1 MTSVL
6 LLAGCGSDSSGDL
19 ADVEV
24 GDSKSPS
31 VSVEEGFSVT
41 STDSRVVA
49 EGSGEEI
56 EDGDAVKVNYVAVNG
71 RTGKQFDNSFKAESP
86 MTVTLAEGQ
95 ILPGWIKGLTGQ
107 KVGSRV
113 LVAIPP
119 EDGFGQAQDSLG
131 IQAEDTMVFLF
142 DVISKIPS
150 EATGEAQDLPDSVP
164 SLTFDDDEHPDGF
177 SAGDAVTKDPK
188 EAAAYVAVKGSG
200 EEISDDAT
208 VTAHYVGQIYPEG
221 EVFDESWSGGSPASF
236 PLSNLVQCWQDLL
249 PGQTVGSRVVLVCPA
264 DTAYGDSPPEGGAI
278 EAGDT
283 LIFAID
289 LLDAS

>member
-6 LLAGCGSDSSGDL
+6 FLAACGSDAGGDL

-24 GDSKSPS
+24 DDAADPT
-31 VSVEEGFSVT
+31 VTVAEGFSVS

-49 EGSGEEI
+49 EGKGEEI

-71 RTGKQFDNSFKAESP
+71 RTGETFDNSFQSESP
-86 MTVTLAEGQ
+86 MTVTLEEGQ
-95 ILPGWIKGLTGQ
+95 ILPGWIKGLSGQ

-119 EDGFGQAQDSLG
+119 DDGFGQAQESLG
-131 IQAEDTMVFLF
+131 IQADDTMVFLF
-142 DVISKIPS
+142 DIVSKVPD
-150 EATGEAQDLPDSVP
+150 EASGEEQELPETVP
-164 SLTFDDDEHPDGF
+164 SLTFDDEGRPDGF
-177 SAGDAVTKDPK
+177 EPTDETEADPA
-188 EAAAYVAVKGSG
+188 EARAYVTIKGEG

-208 VTAHYVGQIYPEG
+208 VTAHYVGQIYPDG
-221 EVFDESWSGGSPASF
+221 EVFDESWSKGSPASF

-264 DTAYGDSPPEGGAI
+264 DTAYGDQPPEGGPI

-289 LLDAS
+289 VLDAA